1 MSANF
6 FGVEF
11 LKTTSIACRRPLR
24 CRPPPPPPRPPP
36 PPPPQK
42 KKNRKEKG
50 RGREKSPSPRFVLG
64 EGSSVHRLHI
74 EGLQK
79 NKKNIVPLRP
89 PQNVRYRCR
98 AVTEKNVPASVMH
111 EQFFYVSAA
120 VALAVTVVVRLS
132 SLKPEEK

>member
-6 FGVEF
+6 PGVEF
-11 LKTTSIACRRPLR
+11 LKTTSIACRRPL
-24 CRPPPPPPRPPP
+24 PS
-36 PPPPQK
+36 QT
-42 KKNRKEKG
+42 KKNQKEKVRGGGG
-50 RGREKSPSPRFVLG
+50 REREKSPSPRFVLG

-79 NKKNIVPLRP
+79 NKKNNVPLRP
-89 PQNVRYRCR
+89 PQNVRCRCR

-111 EQFFYVSAA
+111 EQFFYFSAA
-120 VALAVTVVVRLS
+120 VALAVAVVVRLS

>member
-6 FGVEF
+6 PGVEF
-11 LKTTSIACRRPLR
+11 LKTTSIACRRPL
-24 CRPPPPPPRPPP
+24 PS
-36 PPPPQK
+36 QT
-42 KKNRKEKG
+42 KKNQKEKVG
-50 RGREKSPSPRFVLG
+50 GGEREKSPSPRFVLG

-79 NKKNIVPLRP
+79 NKKNNVPLRP
-89 PQNVRYRCR
+89 PQNVRCRCR

-120 VALAVTVVVRLS
+120 GALAVAVVVRLS

>member
-6 FGVEF
+6 PGVEF
-11 LKTTSIACRRPLR
+11 LKTTSIACRRPL
-24 CRPPPPPPRPPP
+24 PS
-36 PPPPQK
+36 QT
-42 KKNRKEKG
+42 KKNQKEKVGGGG
-50 RGREKSPSPRFVLG
+50 REREKSPSPRFVLG

-79 NKKNIVPLRP
+79 NKKNNVPLRP
-89 PQNVRYRCR
+89 PQNVRCRCR

-120 VALAVTVVVRLS
+120 VALAVAVVVRLS

>member
-6 FGVEF
+6 PGVEF
-11 LKTTSIACRRPLR
+11 LKTTSIACRRPL
-24 CRPPPPPPRPPP
+24 PS
-36 PPPPQK
+36 QT
-42 KKNRKEKG
+42 KKNQKEKVG
-50 RGREKSPSPRFVLG
+50 GGGEREREKSPSPRFVLG

-79 NKKNIVPLRP
+79 NKKNNVPLRP
-89 PQNVRYRCR
+89 PQNVRCRCR

-120 VALAVTVVVRLS
+120 VALAVAVVVRLS

>member
-6 FGVEF
+6 PGVEF
-11 LKTTSIACRRPLR
+11 LKTTSIACRRPL
-24 CRPPPPPPRPPP
+24 PS
-36 PPPPQK
+36 QTK
-42 KKNRKEKG
+42 KIRKRRWGGGGE
-50 RGREKSPSPRFVLG
+50 RETSPSPRFVLG

-79 NKKNIVPLRP
+79 NKKNNVPLRP
-89 PQNVRYRCR
+89 PQNVRCRCR

-120 VALAVTVVVRLS
+120 VALAVAVVVRLS

>member
-6 FGVEF
+6 PGVEF
-11 LKTTSIACRRPLR
+11 LKTTSIACRRPLPS
-24 CRPPPPPPRPPP
+24 PP
-36 PPPPQK
+36 K
-42 KKNRKEKG
+42 KKSE
-50 RGREKSPSPRFVLG
+50 REGAGERDPSPRFVLG

-89 PQNVRYRCR
+89 PQNVRCRCR
-98 AVTEKNVPASVMH
+98 AVTEKNAPASVMH

-120 VALAVTVVVRLS
+120 VALAVAVVVRLS
-132 SLKPEEK
+132 SLKPEGK

>member
-6 FGVEF
+6 PGVEF
-11 LKTTSIACRRPLR
+11 LKTTSIACRRPL
-24 CRPPPPPPRPPP
+24 PS
-36 PPPPQK
+36 QTK
-42 KKNRKEKG
+42 KIRKRRWGGGGGGE
-50 RGREKSPSPRFVLG
+50 REREKSPSPRFVLG

-79 NKKNIVPLRP
+79 NKKNNVPLRP
-89 PQNVRYRCR
+89 PQNVRCRCR

-120 VALAVTVVVRLS
+120 VALAVAVVVRLS

>member
-6 FGVEF
+6 PGVEF
-11 LKTTSIACRRPLR
+11 LKTTSIACRRPL
-24 CRPPPPPPRPPP
+24 PS
-36 PPPPQK
+36 QTK
-42 KKNRKEKG
+42 KIRKRRWGGGGGESE
-50 RGREKSPSPRFVLG
+50 REKSPSPRFVLG

-79 NKKNIVPLRP
+79 NKKNNVPLRP
-89 PQNVRYRCR
+89 PQNVRCRCR

-120 VALAVTVVVRLS
+120 VALAVAVVVRLS

>member
-6 FGVEF
+6 PGVEF
-11 LKTTSIACRRPLR
+11 LKTTSIACRRPL
-24 CRPPPPPPRPPP
+24 PS
-36 PPPPQK
+36 QTK
-42 KKNRKEKG
+42 KIRKRRWGGGGGE
-50 RGREKSPSPRFVLG
+50 REREKSPSPRFVLG

-79 NKKNIVPLRP
+79 NKKNNVPLRP
-89 PQNVRYRCR
+89 PQNVRCRCR

-120 VALAVTVVVRLS
+120 VALAVAVVVRLS

>member
-6 FGVEF
+6 PGVEF
-11 LKTTSIACRRPLR
+11 LKTTSIACRRPL
-24 CRPPPPPPRPPP
+24 PS
-36 PPPPQK
+36 QT
-42 KKNRKEKG
+42 KKNQKEKVGGGGGGGGG
-50 RGREKSPSPRFVLG
+50 REREKSPSPRFVLG

-79 NKKNIVPLRP
+79 NKKNNVPLRP
-89 PQNVRYRCR
+89 PQNVRCRCR

-120 VALAVTVVVRLS
+120 VALAVAVVVRLS

>member
-6 FGVEF
+6 PGVEF
-11 LKTTSIACRRPLR
+11 LKTTSIACRRPL
-24 CRPPPPPPRPPP
+24 PS
-36 PPPPQK
+36 QT
-42 KKNRKEKG
+42 KKNQKEKAGEGVGG
-50 RGREKSPSPRFVLG
+50 REREKSPSPRFVLG

-89 PQNVRYRCR
+89 PQNVRCRCR

-120 VALAVTVVVRLS
+120 VALAVAVVVRLS

>member
-6 FGVEF
+6 PGVEF
-11 LKTTSIACRRPLR
+11 LKTTSIACRRPL
-24 CRPPPPPPRPPP
+24 PS
-36 PPPPQK
+36 QTK
-42 KKNRKEKG
+42 KIRKRRWGGGE
-50 RGREKSPSPRFVLG
+50 REREKSPSPRFVLG

-79 NKKNIVPLRP
+79 NKKNNVPLRP
-89 PQNVRYRCR
+89 PQNVRCRCR

-120 VALAVTVVVRLS
+120 VALAVAVVVRLS

>member
-6 FGVEF
+6 PGVEF
-11 LKTTSIACRRPLR
+11 LKTTSIACRRPL
-24 CRPPPPPPRPPP
+24 PS
-36 PPPPQK
+36 QT
-42 KKNRKEKG
+42 KKNQKEKG
-50 RGREKSPSPRFVLG
+50 GGGGGEREKSPSPRFVLG

-89 PQNVRYRCR
+89 PQNVRCRCR
-98 AVTEKNVPASVMH
+98 AVTEKNAPASVMH

-120 VALAVTVVVRLS
+120 VALAVAVVVRLS
-132 SLKPEEK
+132 SLKPEGK

>member
-6 FGVEF
+6 PGVEF
-11 LKTTSIACRRPLR
+11 LKTTSIACRRPL
-24 CRPPPPPPRPPP
+24 PS
-36 PPPPQK
+36 QTK
-42 KKNRKEKG
+42 KKQNEKAGGGGGGGG
-50 RGREKSPSPRFVLG
+50 REREKSPSPRFVLG

-89 PQNVRYRCR
+89 PQNVRCRCR
-98 AVTEKNVPASVMH
+98 AVTEKNAPASVMH

-120 VALAVTVVVRLS
+120 VALAVAVVVRLS

>member
-1 MSANF
+1 M
-6 FGVEF
+6 GGGGGGGE
-11 LKTTSIACRRPLR
+11 
-24 CRPPPPPPRPPP
+24 
-36 PPPPQK
+36 
-42 KKNRKEKG
+42 
-50 RGREKSPSPRFVLG
+50 REKSPSPRFVLG

-79 NKKNIVPLRP
+79 NKKNNVPLRP
-89 PQNVRYRCR
+89 PQNVRCRCR

-120 VALAVTVVVRLS
+120 VALAVAVVVRLS

>member
-6 FGVEF
+6 PGVEF
-11 LKTTSIACRRPLR
+11 LKTTSIACRRPL
-24 CRPPPPPPRPPP
+24 PS
-36 PPPPQK
+36 QT
-42 KKNRKEKG
+42 KKNQKEKAG
-50 RGREKSPSPRFVLG
+50 GGEREREKSPSPRFVLG

-89 PQNVRYRCR
+89 PQNVRCRCR
-98 AVTEKNVPASVMH
+98 AVTEKNAPASVMH

-120 VALAVTVVVRLS
+120 VALAVAVVVRLS
-132 SLKPEEK
+132 SLKPEGK